1 MNNKSEIFSTEKILA
16 KEKELKEHPER
27 NRVKTVSLTAEELY
41 EKIMKNGG
49 SYDIE
54 GGILALKRAVDE
66 EKKRE
71 RKNEAKKMFK
81 GITNEPLDMEEIK
94 RVEEELERNP
104 YYTDSNVRIVNM
116 TAEELYNDIMQNGG
130 SYDII
135 GGLPTLKKIIE
146 KEKSQ

>member
-1 MNNKSEIFSTEKILA
+1 M
-16 KEKELKEHPER
+16 
-27 NRVKTVSLTAEELY
+27 
-41 EKIMKNGG
+41 
-49 SYDIE
+49 
-54 GGILALKRAVDE
+54 ALKRAVDE

-94 RVEEELERNP
+94 RVEEELERKP

-146 KEKSQ
+146 KEKNKKTVKKE